1 MTGDPDPLLDRPLA
15 IGPVERSPA
24 AVCARLREL
33 GIRACC
39 LDDPEQ
45 VTEQVTERAA
55 GQATGKDD
63 ATPSATVRGLL
74 DDLVATHPSYRWELA
89 QSGLV
94 NVFPARSVLDDPVP
108 GFVARGDGLW
118 RVLERLR
125 LQDHGIELFQ
135 ELGDGDGPA
144 LSVEVAPGSL
154 RSALN
159 AVVAPVDGAVWHLS
173 GSAGAWFLTVAEA
186 R

>member
-1 MTGDPDPLLDRPLA
+1 MTDEGDPLLDRPLPES
-15 IGPVERSPA
+15 PVRTTPA

-33 GIRACC
+33 GVRACC
-39 LDDPEQ
+39 LDDPEH
-45 VTEQVTERAA
+45 VSGHSTT
-55 GQATGKDD
+55 
-63 ATPSATVRGLL
+63 SATTVQGLL
-74 DDLVATHPSYRWELA
+74 DDLVADNPSYRWELV
-89 QSGLV
+89 QHRLV
-94 NVFPARSVLDDPVP
+94 NVFPSRSVLDDPVP
-108 GFVARGDGLW
+108 GVVAEGDGLW
-118 RVLERLR
+118 SVLERLR

-144 LSVEVAPGSL
+144 LSMEVPPGSL

-173 GSAGAWFLTVAEA
+173 GAPGAWFLTVSAA

>member
-1 MTGDPDPLLDRPLA
+1 MTRDPDPLLDRPLDT
-15 IGPVERSPA
+15 GPDERSPA

-45 VTEQVTERAA
+45 VTVRAT
-55 GQATGKDD
+55 GQPTGKDD
-63 ATPSATVRGLL
+63 ATPPSTVRGLL
-74 DDLVATHPSYRWELA
+74 DDLVVTHPSYRWELA
-89 QSGLV
+89 QGGLV
-94 NVFPARSVLDDPVP
+94 NVFPSRSVLDDPVP
-108 GFVARGDGLW
+108 GFVAQGEGLW

-144 LSVEVAPGSL
+144 LSVDVAPGSL